1 MLITTTSHKFEGMS
15 NYVIFFVNKKKK
27 REIQRKKYG
36 ERMRERRFIPFTSIS
51 STYTTIISNLVCNF
65 LIKMHYH
72 IGLFI
77 YHFFNKYALR

>member
-1 MLITTTSHKFEGMS
+1 
-15 NYVIFFVNKKKK
+15 
-27 REIQRKKYG
+27 
-36 ERMRERRFIPFTSIS
+36 MRERRFIPFTSIS

-77 YHFFNKYALR
+77 YHFFNKYALRQLYHMCKTPENSNFLKNDKMVISIKIQNFLDL